1 MSANPHPGGAERTL
15 GEIVRGLTE
24 DISVLVRS
32 EIAMAKLELKQAV
45 GKLSGGLAM
54 FGVALFC
61 ALFGLAFL
69 LVTGILALALIMPAW
84 LAALLVAVML
94 FVAAGVL
101 AVLGKKKFSSLNF
114 VPSET
119 ISQVRQDIDTI
130 KADIARARSH

>member
-1 MSANPHPGGAERTL
+1 MSANPHPGEAERSL

-45 GKLSGGLAM
+45 SKLSGGVAM
-54 FGVALFC
+54 FGAALFC

-84 LAALLVAVML
+84 LAALIVAVIL
-94 FVAAGVL
+94 FIAAGVL
-101 AVLGKKKFSSLNF
+101 AMAGKKKFSSLNF
-114 VPSET
+114 MPNET
-119 ISQVRQDIDTI
+119 ISQVKQDIDTI
-130 KADIARARSH
+130 KADIARVRSR